1 MASFIVS
8 ELPHIN
14 ISHDVGGGL
23 EVGTITTLL
32 ATVLNLLE
40 ALADAPH
47 LSA

>member
-8 ELPHIN
+8 ELPHI
-14 ISHDVGGGL
+14 SHDGGGGL